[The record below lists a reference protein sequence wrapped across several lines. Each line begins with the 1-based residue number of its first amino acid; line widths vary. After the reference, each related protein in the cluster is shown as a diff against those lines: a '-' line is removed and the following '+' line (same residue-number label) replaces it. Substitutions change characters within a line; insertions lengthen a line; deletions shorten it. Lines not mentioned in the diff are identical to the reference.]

1 MKNLLHKR
9 DRLLRYDVVII
20 GSGVAGL
27 YAAIG
32 LPKSLNVLLINKSYP
47 WECNTYYAQ
56 GGVTTAF
63 DDADIAL
70 HIKDTLDAGAGM
82 CNAEAVRILSENS
95 QSVIRDLI
103 DRGFLFDTD
112 DEGKLLYTK
121 EAAHSRSR
129 ILHAG
134 GDATGRYLHF
144 FLLGQNPHPMLSNA
158 TVVDLLID
166 NDRCCGVEVVS
177 EGKRKIIFAD
187 NVIIASGGVGS
198 LYEYHTNASTISG
211 DIHGICIEKGI
222 ELESME
228 MMQFHPTV
236 FVANNWA
243 RKQLLSEALRG
254 EGAHVVDDNGYRFL
268 FEYDPRGELA
278 PRDIVSRAIFNYKKK
293 TAKQVYLSCEHFESE
308 YFKER
313 FPNIYKSL
321 NDIGYTLPR
330 DRVPISP
337 AFHYA
342 IGGIK
347 TDLMG
352 RVPGI
357 DGLYCVGEAA
367 STGVHGAN
375 RLASNSLLEGLV
387 YAQKASQ
394 AILAHSSQS
403 CKKTFEVGNEPLEMD
418 GDKEKKDRLRA
429 IMWDNV
435 SIVRTRSGLRETEQ
449 VIEAMLGEKIGKLL
463 RLRLL
468 TAKAIVEGALKRPES
483 IGVHFITQVFE
494 G

>member
-1 MKNLLHKR
+1 M
-9 DRLLRYDVVII
+9 RYDVVII

-27 YAAIG
+27 YAAIA
-32 LPKSLNVLLINKSYP
+32 LPKRLKVLIINKSNP

-56 GGVTTAF
+56 GGVTTAYN
-63 DDADIAL
+63 DEDIAS
-70 HIKDTLDAGAGM
+70 HVQDTLDAGAGM
-82 CNAEAVRILSENS
+82 CNATAVQFMSESS
-95 QSVIRDLI
+95 QGVIRDLI
-103 DRGFLFDTD
+103 DRGFEFDK
-112 DEGKLLYTK
+112 DEEGHLLYTK

-144 FLLGQNPHPMLSNA
+144 FLLNQNPHPMLSDA
-158 TVVDLLID
+158 TVVDLLIE
-166 NDRCCGVEVVS
+166 NNQCCGVEVLS
-177 EGKRKIIFAD
+177 EGKRKMIFAD

-254 EGAHVVDDNGYRFL
+254 EGAHVVDENGYRFL

-278 PRDIVSRAIFNYKKK
+278 PRDIVSRAIFDYKQRAK
-293 TAKQVYLSCEHFESE
+293 KQVYLSCEDFESE

-321 NDIGYTLPR
+321 NDLGYHLPKE
-330 DRVPISP
+330 RVPISP

-342 IGGIK
+342 VGGIK
-347 TDLMG
+347 TNIDG
-352 RVPGI
+352 SVPGI
-357 DGLYCVGEAA
+357 KGLYAAGEAA

-387 YAQKASQ
+387 YSQKVAES
-394 AILAHSSQS
+394 ILAGSAHGCAEHFS
-403 CKKTFEVGNEPLEMD
+403 VGNEPLELE
-418 GDKEKKDRLRA
+418 GDKEKKDQLRR
-429 IMWDNV
+429 IMWENV
-435 SIVRTRSGLRETEQ
+435 SIKRTPEGLG
-449 VIEAMLGEKIGKLL
+449 VAFEAITKMLSEKVGRLL

-468 TAKAIVEGALKRPES
+468 TARSIVTSAQKRTES
-483 IGVHFITQVFE
+483 IGVHYIEQRVKQ
-494 G
+494 

>member
-1 MKNLLHKR
+1 
-9 DRLLRYDVVII
+9 LRYDVVII

-27 YAAIG
+27 YTAIA
-32 LPKSLNVLLINKSYP
+32 LPKELKVLIINKSNP

-56 GGVTTAF
+56 GGVTTAYN
-63 DDADIAL
+63 DEDIVS
-70 HIKDTLDAGAGM
+70 HVEDTLEAGAGM
-82 CNAEAVRILSENS
+82 CNTDAVQLMSESS
-95 QSVIRDLI
+95 QGVIRDLI
-103 DRGFLFDTD
+103 HRGFVFDA
-112 DEGKLLYTK
+112 DEEGNLLYTK

-134 GDATGRYLHF
+134 GDATGRHLHF
-144 FLLGQNPHPMLSNA
+144 FLLNQNPHLMLSDT
-158 TVVDLLID
+158 TVVDLLIE
-166 NDRCCGVEVVS
+166 NGQCCGVEALTR
-177 EGKRKIIFAD
+177 GKRKIILAD
-187 NVIIASGGVGS
+187 NVVIASGGVGS

-236 FVANNWA
+236 FVANDWA

-254 EGAHVVDDNGYRFL
+254 EGAHVVDENGYRFL

-278 PRDIVSRAIFNYKKK
+278 PRDIVSRAIFDYKQRSG
-293 TAKQVYLSCEHFESE
+293 KQVYLSCEDFESE

-321 NDIGYTLPR
+321 NDLGFHLPKE
-330 DRVPISP
+330 RVPISP

-342 IGGIK
+342 VGGIK
-347 TDLMG
+347 TNLDG
-352 RVPGI
+352 SVPGI
-357 DGLYCVGEAA
+357 KGLYAAGEAA

-387 YAQKASQ
+387 FAQRAAES
-394 AILAHSSQS
+394 ILAHPSHG
-403 CKKTFEVGNEPLEMD
+403 CGEDFTLGKEPLELD
-418 GDKEKKDRLRA
+418 GDKEKKDALRR
-429 IMWDNV
+429 IMWENV
-435 SIVRTRSGLRETEQ
+435 SIKRTPHGLSTASEA
-449 VIEAMLGEKIGKLL
+449 IEKMLSDKVGRLL

-468 TAKAIVEGALKRPES
+468 TARSIVEAAQKRHES
-483 IGVHFITQVFE
+483 IGVHFITQDE
-494 G
+494 K

>member
-1 MKNLLHKR
+1 M
-9 DRLLRYDVVII
+9 RYDVVII
-20 GSGVAGL
+20 GSGIAGL

-32 LPKSLNVLLINKSYP
+32 LPKTLNVLVINKSYP

-56 GGVTTAF
+56 GGVTTAY
-63 DDADIAL
+63 DNGDIAL
-70 HIKDTLDAGAGM
+70 HIQDTLDAGAGM
-82 CNAEAVRILSENS
+82 CNTDAVRILSENS
-95 QSVIRDLI
+95 QSVVHDLI
-103 DRGFLFDTD
+103 DRGFSFDKD
-112 DEGKLLYTK
+112 DEGNLLYTK

-134 GDATGRYLHF
+134 GDATGRHLHF
-144 FLLGQNPHPMLSNA
+144 FLLNQNPHPMLSEA
-158 TVVDLLID
+158 TVIDLLIE
-166 NDRCCGVEVVS
+166 NNQCCGVEVLV
-177 EGKRKIIFAD
+177 EGKRKIILAD

-211 DIHGICIEKGI
+211 DLHGICIEKGI

-236 FVANNWA
+236 FVANDWA

-278 PRDIVSRAIFNYKKK
+278 PRDIVSRAIFDYKKRSG
-293 TAKQVYLSCEHFESE
+293 KQVYLSCEDFESE

-321 NDIGYTLPR
+321 NDMGFHLPKE
-330 DRVPISP
+330 RVPISP

-347 TDLMG
+347 TDLEG
-352 RVPGI
+352 NVPGI
-357 DGLYCVGEAA
+357 KGLYAVGEAA

-387 YAQKASQ
+387 YAQKATLS
-394 AILAHSSQS
+394 ILSHPLSH
-403 CKKTFEVGNEPLEMD
+403 CCKTFEIGDEPLEMA
-418 GDKEKKDRLRA
+418 GDKEKKDQLRH
-429 IMWDNV
+429 IMWDRA
-435 SIVRTRSGLRETEQ
+435 SIVRTPQGLQEAQ
-449 VIEAMLGEKIGKLL
+449 DKIEALLHEPIGKLL
-463 RLRLL
+463 KLRLL
-468 TAKAIVEGALKRPES
+468 TARAIVESALNRPES
-483 IGVHFITQVFE
+483 IGVHYMIKEVTE
-494 G
+494 

>member
-1 MKNLLHKR
+1 M
-9 DRLLRYDVVII
+9 RYDVVII

-27 YAAIG
+27 YTASA
-32 LPKSLNVLLINKSYP
+32 LPKHLKVLIINKSNP

-56 GGVTTAF
+56 GGVTTAYN
-63 DDADIAL
+63 DDDIPS
-70 HIKDTLDAGAGM
+70 HVQDTLDAGAGM
-82 CNAEAVRILSENS
+82 CNATAVKLMSENS
-95 QSVIRDLI
+95 QGVIRDLI
-103 DRGFLFDTD
+103 GRGFQFDC
-112 DEGKLLYTK
+112 DEEGNLLYTK

-144 FLLGQNPHPMLSNA
+144 FLLGQNPHPMLSDT
-158 TVVDLLID
+158 TVIDLLIE
-166 NDRCCGVEVVS
+166 NNRCCGVEVVS
-177 EGKRKIIFAD
+177 GGNRRTILAD
-187 NVIIASGGVGS
+187 NVVIASGGVGS
-198 LYEYHTNASTISG
+198 LYEYHTNAFTISG
-211 DIHGICIEKGI
+211 ELHGICIEKGI

-254 EGAHVVDDNGYRFL
+254 EGAHVIDENGYRFL

-278 PRDIVSRAIFNYKKK
+278 PRDIVSRAIFDYRQRTQKE
-293 TAKQVYLSCEHFESE
+293 VYLSCEHFEAE

-321 NDIGYTLPR
+321 NDLGFHLPKE
-330 DRVPISP
+330 RVPISP

-342 IGGIK
+342 VGGIK
-347 TDLMG
+347 TNLDG
-352 RVPGI
+352 SIPGI
-357 DGLYCVGEAA
+357 KGLYAAGEAA

-387 YAQKASQ
+387 FAKKAAES
-394 AILAHSSQS
+394 ILANPSKGCSEA
-403 CKKTFEVGNEPLEMD
+403 FEPSHEPVELD
-418 GDKEKKDRLRA
+418 GDKEKKDELRR
-429 IMWDNV
+429 IMWENV
-435 SIVRTRSGLRETEQ
+435 SIKRTPKALATALEA
-449 VIEAMLGEKIGKLL
+449 IEKMLLSPVGRLL

-468 TAKAIVEGALKRPES
+468 TARSIVISAQNRHES
-483 IGVHFITQVFE
+483 IGVHYIVSA
-494 G
+494 

>member
-1 MKNLLHKR
+1 MRNKSWQRNR
-9 DRLLRYDVVII
+9 PLRYDVVII

-27 YAAIG
+27 YAAIA
-32 LPKSLNVLLINKSYP
+32 LPKKLKVLIINKSNP

-56 GGVTTAF
+56 GGVTTAYN
-63 DDADIAL
+63 DQDIPS
-70 HIKDTLDAGAGM
+70 HVQDTLDAGAGM
-82 CNAEAVRILSENS
+82 CNATAVQFMSESS
-95 QSVIRDLI
+95 QGVIRDLI
-103 DRGFLFDTD
+103 QHGFEFDKD
-112 DEGKLLYTK
+112 DEGHLLYTK

-134 GDATGRYLHF
+134 GDATGRHLHF
-144 FLLGQNPHPMLSNA
+144 FLLNQNPHPMLSDA
-158 TVVDLLID
+158 TVVDLLIE
-166 NDRCCGVEVVS
+166 NNQCCGVEVFS
-177 EGKRKIIFAD
+177 EGKRKTILSD

-198 LYEYHTNASTISG
+198 LYEFHTNASTISG

-254 EGAHVVDDNGYRFL
+254 EGAHVVDENGYRFL

-278 PRDIVSRAIFNYKKK
+278 PRDIVSRAIFDYRQR
-293 TAKQVYLSCEHFESE
+293 TGKQVYLSCEDFESE

-321 NDIGYTLPR
+321 NDLGFHLPKE
-330 DRVPISP
+330 RVPISP

-342 IGGIK
+342 VGGIK
-347 TDLMG
+347 TNLNG
-352 RVPGI
+352 SVPGI
-357 DGLYCVGEAA
+357 SGLYAAGEAA

-387 YAQKASQ
+387 FSKKAAES
-394 AILAHSSQS
+394 ILEHSLHS
-403 CKKTFEVGNEPLEMD
+403 CSGDFCIGDEPLEIQ
-418 GDKEKKDRLRA
+418 GDKEKKDRLRR
-429 IMWDNV
+429 IMWENV
-435 SIVRTRSGLRETEQ
+435 SIKRTPDGLNAAY
-449 VIEAMLGEKIGKLL
+449 EAINEMLEGEVGRLL
-463 RLRLL
+463 KLRLL
-468 TAKAIVEGALKRPES
+468 TAQSIVVSAQKRTES
-483 IGVHFITQVFE
+483 IGVHYIIE
-494 G
+494 D

>member
-1 MKNLLHKR
+1 M
-9 DRLLRYDVVII
+9 RYDVVII

-27 YAAIG
+27 YAAIA
-32 LPKSLNVLLINKSYP
+32 LPKTLKVLVINKSYP

-56 GGVTTAF
+56 GGVTTAY
-63 DDADIAL
+63 DNADIEL

-82 CNAEAVRILSENS
+82 CNIQAVKTMSEHS
-95 QSVIRDLI
+95 QGVIHDLI
-103 DRGFLFDTD
+103 NRGFNFDK
-112 DEGKLLYTK
+112 DEEGNLLYTK

-134 GDATGRYLHF
+134 GDATGRHLHF
-144 FLLGQNPHPMLSNA
+144 FLLNQNPHPMLSDA
-158 TVVDLLID
+158 TVVDLLIE
-166 NDRCCGVEVVS
+166 NNQCCGVEVIN
-177 EGKRKIIFAD
+177 EGKRRLIYAD

-222 ELESME
+222 PLESME

-254 EGAHVVDDNGYRFL
+254 EGAHVVDENGYRFL

-278 PRDIVSRAIFNYKKK
+278 PRDIVSRAIYDYKQRSG
-293 TAKQVYLSCEHFESE
+293 KQVYLSCEDFESE

-321 NDIGYTLPR
+321 NDMGFHLPK

-342 IGGIK
+342 VGGIK
-347 TDLMG
+347 TN
-352 RVPGI
+352 I
-357 DGLYCVGEAA
+357 DGSISGIKGLYAVGEAA

-387 YAQKASQ
+387 FSQ
-394 AILAHSSQS
+394 RAAESILMNPAHGCSKHFS
-403 CKKTFEVGNEPLEMD
+403 VGDEPLELD
-418 GDKEKKDRLRA
+418 GDKEKKDALRH

-435 SIVRTRSGLRETEQ
+435 SIVRTPEGLKRAK
-449 VIEAMLGEKIGKLL
+449 EAVESMLNEKIGRLL

-468 TAKAIVEGALKRPES
+468 SALAIIDGALKRPES
-483 IGVHFITQVFE
+483 IGVHYMEQEIKQ
-494 G
+494 

>member
-1 MKNLLHKR
+1 MKNRRWPRILP
-9 DRLLRYDVVII
+9 LRYDVVII

-27 YAAIG
+27 YTAIA
-32 LPKSLNVLLINKSYP
+32 LPKELKVLVINKSNP

-56 GGVTTAF
+56 GGVTTAYN
-63 DDADIAL
+63 DEDIAS
-70 HIKDTLDAGAGM
+70 HVEDTLDAGAGM
-82 CNAEAVRILSENS
+82 CNTDAVQLMSESS
-95 QSVIRDLI
+95 QGVIRDLI
-103 DRGFLFDTD
+103 HRGFVFDTD
-112 DEGKLLYTK
+112 EEGNLLYTK

-134 GDATGRYLHF
+134 GDATGRHLHF
-144 FLLGQNPHPMLSNA
+144 FLLNQNPHPMLSDT
-158 TVVDLLID
+158 TVVDLLIEEG
-166 NDRCCGVEVVS
+166 RCCGVETVTR
-177 EGKRKIIFAD
+177 GKRKIILAD
-187 NVIIASGGVGS
+187 NVVIASGGVGS

-211 DIHGICIEKGI
+211 EIHGICIEKGI

-254 EGAHVVDDNGYRFL
+254 EGAHVVDENGYRFL

-278 PRDIVSRAIFNYKKK
+278 PRDIVSRAIFDYKQRSG
-293 TAKQVYLSCEHFESE
+293 KQVYLSCEDFENE

-321 NDIGYTLPR
+321 NDLGFHLPKE
-330 DRVPISP
+330 RVPISP

-342 IGGIK
+342 VGGIK
-347 TDLMG
+347 TDVNG
-352 RVPGI
+352 SIHHVK
-357 DGLYCVGEAA
+357 GLYAAGESA

-387 YAQKASQ
+387 FSKKVAES
-394 AILAHSSQS
+394 ILDHSEHGCSENFKIS
-403 CKKTFEVGNEPLEMD
+403 NEPLELER
-418 GDKEKKDRLRA
+418 DKEKKDQLRR

-435 SIVRTRSGLRETEQ
+435 SIVRTPEGLQ
-449 VIEAMLGEKIGKLL
+449 KAYEAIAEMLLGDVGRLL

-468 TAKAIVEGALKRPES
+468 TARSIIVSAQKRSES
-483 IGVHFITQVFE
+483 IGVHFITQ
-494 G
+494 GIKK

>member
-1 MKNLLHKR
+1 MRNPLRTRVLP
-9 DRLLRYDVVII
+9 LRYDVVII

-27 YAAIG
+27 YAAIA
-32 LPKSLNVLLINKSYP
+32 LPKNLKVLIINKSHP

-56 GGVTTAF
+56 GGVTTAYN
-63 DDADIAL
+63 DQDIPS
-70 HIKDTLDAGAGM
+70 HVQDTLEAGAGM
-82 CNAEAVRILSENS
+82 CNADAVQFMSESS
-95 QSVIRDLI
+95 QGVIRDLI
-103 DRGFLFDTD
+103 HRGFEFDKD
-112 DEGKLLYTK
+112 DEGHLLYTK

-134 GDATGRYLHF
+134 GDATGRHLHF
-144 FLLGQNPHPMLSNA
+144 FLLNQNPHPMLSDA
-158 TVVDLLID
+158 TVVDLLIE
-166 NDRCCGVEVVS
+166 NAQCCGVEVFS
-177 EGKRKIIFAD
+177 EGKRKTILSD

-198 LYEYHTNASTISG
+198 LYEFHTNASTISG

-254 EGAHVVDDNGYRFL
+254 EGAHVVDENGYRFL

-278 PRDIVSRAIFNYKKK
+278 PRDIVSRAIFDYRQRSG
-293 TAKQVYLSCEHFESE
+293 KQVYLSCEDFENE

-321 NDIGYTLPR
+321 YDLGFHLPKE
-330 DRVPISP
+330 RVPISP

-342 IGGIK
+342 VGGIK
-347 TDLMG
+347 TELDG
-352 RVPGI
+352 SIRGVK
-357 DGLYCVGEAA
+357 GLYAAGEAA

-387 YAQKASQ
+387 FSKKAAES
-394 AILAHSSQS
+394 ILAHPFHS
-403 CKKTFEVGNEPLEMD
+403 CSGDFCIGDEPLEMA
-418 GDKEKKDRLRA
+418 GDKEKKDRLRQ
-429 IMWDNV
+429 IMWENV
-435 SIVRTRSGLRETEQ
+435 SIKRTPDGLNTAY
-449 VIEAMLGEKIGKLL
+449 EAINEMLAGEVGRLL

-468 TAKAIVEGALKRPES
+468 TAQSIVVSAQKRTES
-483 IGVHFITQVFE
+483 IGVHYIVE
-494 G
+494 D

>member
-1 MKNLLHKR
+1 M
-9 DRLLRYDVVII
+9 RYDVVII
-20 GSGVAGL
+20 GSGIAGL
-27 YAAIG
+27 YAALN
-32 LPKSLNVLLINKSYP
+32 LPTTQKVLLINKSHP

-56 GGVTTAF
+56 GGVTTAY
-63 DDADIAL
+63 DDADIPL
-70 HIKDTLDAGAGM
+70 HISDTLDAGAGL
-82 CNAEAVRILSENS
+82 CDSDAVKLMSQNS
-95 QSVIRDLI
+95 QAVIRDLI
-103 DRGFLFDTD
+103 ARGFVFDS
-112 DEGKLLYTK
+112 DEEGNLLYTK

-134 GDATGRYLHF
+134 GDATGRHLHY
-144 FLLGQNPHPMLSNA
+144 FLLTQNPHPMLSEA
-158 TVVDLLID
+158 TVSDLLIE
-166 NDRCCGVEVVS
+166 NGQCCGVEVIT
-177 EGKRKIIFAD
+177 EGKRRLIYAD

-198 LYEYHTNASTISG
+198 LFEYHTNAHTISG

-236 FVANNWA
+236 FVANTWA
-243 RKQLLSEALRG
+243 RKLLLTEALRG
-254 EGAHVVDDNGYRFL
+254 EGAHVVDENGYRFL

-278 PRDIVSRAIFNYKKK
+278 PRDIVSRAIFDYKKRSS
-293 TAKQVYLSCEHFESE
+293 KQVYLSCEDFEVD

-321 NDIGYTLPR
+321 NELGFHLPKE
-330 DRVPISP
+330 RVPISP

-347 TDLMG
+347 SDLNA

-357 DGLYCVGEAA
+357 KGLYAAGEAA
-367 STGVHGAN
+367 CTGVHGAN

-387 YAQKASQ
+387 FALKAVESIQ
-394 AILAHSSQS
+394 NTPIRS
-403 CKKTFEVGNEPLEMD
+403 CEGAFNISDEVLEVE
-418 GDKEKKDRLRA
+418 GDKEKKDALRH

-435 SIVRTRSGLRETEQ
+435 SIVRTPEGLKNALESIDKMMQDKVGR
-449 VIEAMLGEKIGKLL
+449 LL

-468 TAKAIVEGALKRPES
+468 CARCIVESALNRTES
-483 IGVHFITQVFE
+483 LGVHYITSA
-494 G
+494 

>member
-1 MKNLLHKR
+1 M
-9 DRLLRYDVVII
+9 RYDVVII

-27 YAAIG
+27 YAAIA
-32 LPKSLNVLLINKSYP
+32 LPKNLKVLIINKSNP

-56 GGVTTAF
+56 GGVTTAYN
-63 DDADIAL
+63 DEDIAS
-70 HIKDTLDAGAGM
+70 HVQDTLDAGAGM
-82 CNAEAVRILSENS
+82 CNATAVQLMSESS
-95 QSVIRDLI
+95 QGVIRDLI
-103 DRGFLFDTD
+103 DRGFEFDK
-112 DEGKLLYTK
+112 DEEGNLLYTK

-134 GDATGRYLHF
+134 GDATGRHLHF
-144 FLLGQNPHPMLSNA
+144 FLLNQNPHPMLSDA
-158 TVVDLLID
+158 TVVDLLIE
-166 NDRCCGVEVVS
+166 NNQCCGVEVFS
-177 EGKRKIIFAD
+177 EGKRKIILSD

-254 EGAHVVDDNGYRFL
+254 EGAHVVDENGYRFL

-278 PRDIVSRAIFNYKKK
+278 PRDIVSRAIFDYKQRS
-293 TAKQVYLSCEHFESE
+293 AKQVYLSCEDFESE

-321 NDIGYTLPR
+321 NDLGYHLPKE
-330 DRVPISP
+330 RVPISP

-342 IGGIK
+342 VGGIK
-347 TDLMG
+347 TESNG
-352 RVPGI
+352 AVPQVK
-357 DGLYCVGEAA
+357 GLYAVGEAA

-387 YAQKASQ
+387 FSRRAAESILECAAQGCSEYF
-394 AILAHSSQS
+394 
-403 CKKTFEVGNEPLEMD
+403 TVGDEPLNVE
-418 GDKEKKDRLRA
+418 GDKEKKDQLRR
-429 IMWDNV
+429 IMWENV
-435 SIVRTRSGLRETEQ
+435 SIKRTLLGLNTAFEAITQMLSGNVGR
-449 VIEAMLGEKIGKLL
+449 LL

-468 TAKAIVEGALKRPES
+468 TALSIVVSAQKRPES
-483 IGVHFITQVFE
+483 IGVHYMTQE
-494 G
+494 EKE

>member
-1 MKNLLHKR
+1 
-9 DRLLRYDVVII
+9 LRYDVVII

-27 YAAIG
+27 YAASAF
-32 LPKSLNVLLINKSYP
+32 PKHLKVLIINKSNP

-56 GGVTTAF
+56 GGVTTAYN
-63 DDADIAL
+63 DEDIAS
-70 HIKDTLDAGAGM
+70 HVQDTLDAGAGM
-82 CNAEAVRILSENS
+82 CNETAVQVMSESS
-95 QSVIRDLI
+95 QGVIRDLI
-103 DRGFLFDTD
+103 ARGFHFDR
-112 DEGKLLYTK
+112 DEEGNLLYTK

-134 GDATGRYLHF
+134 GDATGRHLHF
-144 FLLGQNPHPMLSNA
+144 FLLNQNPHPMLSDT
-158 TVVDLLID
+158 TVIDLLID
-166 NDRCCGVEVVS
+166 NNRCCGVEVVTR
-177 EGKRKIIFAD
+177 GKRKTILAD
-187 NVIIASGGVGS
+187 NVVIASGGVGS
-198 LYEYHTNASTISG
+198 LYEYHTNAFTISG

-254 EGAHVVDDNGYRFL
+254 EGAHVVDENGYRFL

-278 PRDIVSRAIFNYKKK
+278 PRDIVSRAIFDYKQRTK
-293 TAKQVYLSCEHFESE
+293 KQVYLSCEDFESE

-321 NDIGYTLPR
+321 NDLGFHLPK

-342 IGGIK
+342 VGGIK
-347 TDLMG
+347 TNLDG
-352 RVPGI
+352 SVPGI
-357 DGLYCVGEAA
+357 QGLYAAGEAA

-387 YAQKASQ
+387 FAQRAAES
-394 AILAHSSQS
+394 ILAHPSHGCSED
-403 CKKTFEVGNEPLEMD
+403 FALGIEPLELD
-418 GDKEKKDRLRA
+418 GDKEKKDELRR

-435 SIVRTRSGLRETEQ
+435 SIKRTPQGLSAASEA
-449 VIEAMLGEKIGKLL
+449 IEKMLSEKVGRLL

-468 TAKAIVEGALKRPES
+468 TAQSIVEAAQKRHES
-483 IGVHFITQVFE
+483 IGVHYITSV
-494 G
+494 

>member
-1 MKNLLHKR
+1 MRNKPRQRNR
-9 DRLLRYDVVII
+9 PLRYDVVII

-27 YAAIG
+27 YAAIA
-32 LPKSLNVLLINKSYP
+32 LPKNLKVLIINKSNP

-56 GGVTTAF
+56 GGVTTAYS
-63 DDADIAL
+63 DQDIPS
-70 HIKDTLDAGAGM
+70 HVQDTLDAGAGM
-82 CNAEAVRILSENS
+82 CNATAVQFMSESS
-95 QSVIRDLI
+95 QGVIRDLI
-103 DRGFLFDTD
+103 ERGFEFDKD
-112 DEGKLLYTK
+112 DEGHLLYTK

-134 GDATGRYLHF
+134 GDATGRHLHF
-144 FLLGQNPHPMLSNA
+144 FLLNQNPHPMLSDA
-158 TVVDLLID
+158 TVVDLLIE
-166 NDRCCGVEVVS
+166 NNQCCGVEVFS
-177 EGKRKIIFAD
+177 EGKRKTILAD

-198 LYEYHTNASTISG
+198 LYEFHTNASTISG

-254 EGAHVVDDNGYRFL
+254 EGAHVVDENGYRFL

-278 PRDIVSRAIFNYKKK
+278 PRDIVSRAIFDYKQRSG
-293 TAKQVYLSCEHFESE
+293 KQVYLSCEDFESE

-321 NDIGYTLPR
+321 NDLGFHLPKE
-330 DRVPISP
+330 RVPISP

-342 IGGIK
+342 VGGIK
-347 TDLMG
+347 TELDG
-352 RVPGI
+352 SVPGI
-357 DGLYCVGEAA
+357 KGLYAAGEAA

-387 YAQKASQ
+387 FSKKAAES
-394 AILAHSSQS
+394 ILEHPLHSCSGDF
-403 CKKTFEVGNEPLEMD
+403 CIGDELLEIE
-418 GDKEKKDRLRA
+418 GDKEKKDRLRR
-429 IMWDNV
+429 IMWENV
-435 SIVRTRSGLRETEQ
+435 SIKRTPDGLNTAY
-449 VIEAMLGEKIGKLL
+449 EAINEMLEGEVGRLL

-468 TAKAIVEGALKRPES
+468 TARSIVVSAKKRSES
-483 IGVHFITQVFE
+483 IGVHYIVKN
-494 G
+494 

>member
-1 MKNLLHKR
+1 M
-9 DRLLRYDVVII
+9 RYDVVII

-27 YAAIG
+27 YTALA
-32 LPKSLNVLLINKSYP
+32 LPKTLKVLIINKSYP

-56 GGVTTAF
+56 GGVTTAY
-63 DDADIAL
+63 DNEDIAL
-70 HIKDTLDAGAGM
+70 HIQDTLNAGAGM
-82 CNAEAVRILSENS
+82 CNEDAVALLSQNS
-95 QSVIRDLI
+95 QGVIRDLI
-103 DRGFLFDTD
+103 ERGFSFDKD
-112 DEGKLLYTK
+112 HEGHLLYTK

-134 GDATGRYLHF
+134 GDATGRHLHF
-144 FLLGQNPHPMLSNA
+144 FLLNQNPHPMLSDA
-158 TVVDLLID
+158 SVIDLLIE
-166 NDRCCGVEVVS
+166 NNQCCGVEVIA
-177 EGKRKIIFAD
+177 EGKRKIILAN
-187 NVIIASGGVGS
+187 NVVIASGGVGS

-222 ELESME
+222 ALESME

-268 FEYDPRGELA
+268 FEYDSRGELA
-278 PRDIVSRAIFNYKKK
+278 SRDIVSRAIFDYKQR
-293 TAKQVYLSCEHFESE
+293 TGKQVYLSCEHFESE

-321 NDIGYTLPR
+321 NDLGFQLPKE
-330 DRVPISP
+330 RVPISP

-347 TDLMG
+347 TNLDG
-352 RVPGI
+352 SVPGVT
-357 DGLYCVGEAA
+357 GLYCVGEAA

-387 YAQKASQ
+387 YGQKAAES
-394 AILAHSSQS
+394 ILVNSVRP
-403 CKKTFEVGNEPLEMD
+403 CEKVFEVTQEPLEEIS
-418 GDKEKKDRLRA
+418 DKEKKDFLRR
-429 IMWDNV
+429 IMWENV
-435 SIVRTRSGLRETEQ
+435 SIKRTVEGLHHTKG
-449 VIEAMLGEKIGKLL
+449 VIEAMLHEKCGRLL
-463 RLRLL
+463 KLRLL
-468 TAKAIVEGALKRPES
+468 TAHAIVESAEKRTES
-483 IGVHFITQVFE
+483 IGVHYIT
-494 G
+494 

>member
-1 MKNLLHKR
+1 M
-9 DRLLRYDVVII
+9 RYDVVII

-27 YAAIG
+27 YAAIA
-32 LPKSLNVLLINKSYP
+32 LPKSLKVLIINKSNP

-56 GGVTTAF
+56 GGVTTAY
-63 DDADIAL
+63 DDEDIAS
-70 HIKDTLDAGAGM
+70 HVHDTLEAGAGM
-82 CNAEAVRILSENS
+82 CNTSAVRLMSESS
-95 QSVIRDLI
+95 QEVIRDLI
-103 DRGFLFDTD
+103 AKGFEFDK
-112 DEGKLLYTK
+112 DEEGNLLYTK

-134 GDATGRYLHF
+134 GDATGRHLHF
-144 FLLGQNPHPMLSNA
+144 FLLNQNPHPMLSNT
-158 TVVDLLID
+158 TVVDLLIEKD
-166 NDRCCGVEVVS
+166 QCCGVEVLS
-177 EGKRKIIFAD
+177 EGERKIILAH

-211 DIHGICIEKGI
+211 EIQGICVEKGI

-254 EGAHVVDDNGYRFL
+254 EGAHVVDENGYRFL

-278 PRDIVSRAIFNYKKK
+278 PRDIVSRAIFDYKQRTQKG
-293 TAKQVYLSCEHFESE
+293 VYLSCEHFESE

-321 NDIGYTLPR
+321 NDMGFHLPKE
-330 DRVPISP
+330 RVPISP

-342 IGGIK
+342 VGGIK
-347 TDLMG
+347 TDSDG
-352 RVPGI
+352 KVEGI
-357 DGLYCVGEAA
+357 KGLYAAGEAA

-387 YAQKASQ
+387 FSKKA
-394 AILAHSSQS
+394 AETILRESVFGCGRDFIPGS
-403 CKKTFEVGNEPLEMD
+403 EPLEKI
-418 GDKEKKDRLRA
+418 GDKEKKDELRRV
-429 IMWDNV
+429 MWEYV
-435 SIVRTRSGLRETEQ
+435 SIKRTQKGLQRASDT
-449 VIEAMLGEKIGKLL
+449 IERMLLEDVGRLL

-468 TAKAIVEGALKRPES
+468 SAQNIVKAAQKRTQS
-483 IGVHFITQVFE
+483 IGVHFIVE
-494 G
+494 DR

>member
-1 MKNLLHKR
+1 
-9 DRLLRYDVVII
+9 LRYDVVII

-27 YAAIG
+27 YTAIA
-32 LPKSLNVLLINKSYP
+32 LPKRLKVLVINKSYP

-56 GGVTTAF
+56 GGVTTAY
-63 DDADIAL
+63 DDADIEL
-70 HIKDTLDAGAGM
+70 HVQDTLDAGAGM
-82 CNAEAVRILSENS
+82 CNTQAVRVMSEDS
-95 QSVIRDLI
+95 QGVIHDLI
-103 DRGFLFDTD
+103 DRGFSFDK
-112 DEGKLLYTK
+112 DEEGNLLYTR

-134 GDATGRYLHF
+134 GDATGRHLHF
-144 FLLGQNPHPMLSNA
+144 FLLNQTPHPMLSDA
-158 TVVDLLID
+158 TVVDLLIE
-166 NDRCCGVEVVS
+166 NNQCCGVEVIN
-177 EGKRKIIFAD
+177 EGKRRLIYAD
-187 NVIIASGGVGS
+187 NVVIASGGVGS

-278 PRDIVSRAIFNYKKK
+278 PRDIVSRAIYNYKQRSG
-293 TAKQVYLSCEHFESE
+293 KQVYLSCEDFESE

-313 FPNIYKSL
+313 FPNIYKAL
-321 NDIGYTLPR
+321 NDMGFHLPK

-342 IGGIK
+342 VGGIK
-347 TDLMG
+347 TN
-352 RVPGI
+352 I
-357 DGLYCVGEAA
+357 DGSISGIKGLYAIGEAA

-387 YAQKASQ
+387 FAKKAAES
-394 AILAHSSQS
+394 ILAHSIES
-403 CKKTFEVGNEPLEMD
+403 CQGHFEMTEEELEFPE
-418 GDKEKKDRLRA
+418 DKEKKDALRH

-435 SIVRTRSGLRETEQ
+435 SIVRTPEGLGRAKEA
-449 VIEAMLGEKIGKLL
+449 VEAMLGEKIGRLL

-468 TAKAIVEGALKRPES
+468 SALSIIDGALARPES
-483 IGVHFITQVFE
+483 IGVHYITSA
-494 G
+494 